1 MPYKEVDIKSEIR
14 NRLQEDPSLREAYDA
29 ATDEYEF
36 LRQLAVIRNELGFT
50 QQDVAKRAGMTQ
62 QMVSRIE
69 KVDNSPTLRNFMRYI
84 RGMGLQIAIVRKD
97 THVDR
102 HTETM

>member
-1 MPYKEVDIKSEIR
+1 MP
-14 NRLQEDPSLREAYDA
+14 EDPSLREAYDA
-29 ATDEYEF
+29 AMDEYEF
-36 LRQLAVIRNELGFT
+36 LRQLAVIRNELGYT
-50 QQDVAKRAGMTQ
+50 QQDVANRAGMTQ